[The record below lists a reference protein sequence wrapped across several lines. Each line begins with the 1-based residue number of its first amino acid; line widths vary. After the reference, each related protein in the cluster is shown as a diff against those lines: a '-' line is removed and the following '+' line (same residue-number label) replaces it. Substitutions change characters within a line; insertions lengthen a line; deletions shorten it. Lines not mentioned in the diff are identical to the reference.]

1 MDVAIAPPL
10 NSNVSYKN
18 NMNER
23 NLLFIKY
30 DLRGTIDNV
39 HSEISGEINRY
50 ESDYLLSV
58 KLEDICAHLVD
69 KHSFNPPQLFPDQVE
84 MIDQGET
91 HLPSE
96 QFGRQVNL
104 NANYFVFAVPFSG
117 DGNLF
122 YFRASTSS
130 SAPPCGVV
138 ANGELHLKFVRTD
151 HNGEAIKNALNRELE
166 EILKHLSWIARD
178 VELFHS
184 NLSST
189 IMRQLEVRKEK
200 LLKDKGIVTSLGIPI
215 RQRKDAP
222 QTFTTPVNRKQIH
235 IPKPKAPKEPFIPE
249 PALDDKV
256 YEQIIET
263 LQNMVLVMERSPHAF
278 AGMGE
283 EDLRTHFLVQLN
295 GLYEGMATGET
306 FNFEGKTDILI
317 RAEGKNVFIG
327 ECKFWKGPKALHDT
341 IDQLLGYVSWR
352 DTKIS
357 LLIFNRNKELGKV
370 LEQIPDVIKSHPNY
384 KRGYEMKSET
394 DFRFILKSNVDENK
408 EMIASLLV
416 FDIPT

>member
-1 MDVAIAPPL
+1 
-10 NSNVSYKN
+10 
-18 NMNER
+18 MNER
-23 NLLFIKY
+23 NLLFINY

-39 HSEISGEINRY
+39 IVQISAEINKY

-58 KLEDICAHLVD
+58 KLEDICEHLID
-69 KHSFNPPQLFPDQVE
+69 KHRFNPPQLFPDQVE
-84 MIDQGET
+84 MIDQGES
-91 HLPSE
+91 LIPSE

-104 NANYFVFAVPFSG
+104 NANYFVFGVPFTG
-117 DGNLF
+117 DGKLF
-122 YFRASTSS
+122 HFRASTYSS
-130 SAPPCGVV
+130 SAPCGVV
-138 ANGELHLKFVRTD
+138 ADGELHLKFVRTD
-151 HNGEAIKNALNRELE
+151 HNGEAIKNALDREIG
-166 EILKHLSWIARD
+166 EISKHLSWIAGD
-178 VELFHS
+178 VESFHA

-189 IMRQLEVRKEK
+189 IMCQLEARKEK
-200 LLKDKGIVTSLGIPI
+200 LIKDKGLVTSLGIPI
-215 RQRKDAP
+215 RQRKDVS
-222 QTFTTPVNRKQIH
+222 QTFTAAIKRKKIH
-235 IPKPKAPKEPFIPE
+235 IPKPKSPKEPYKPE

-327 ECKFWKGPKALHDT
+327 ECKFWKGPKVLHDT

-352 DTKIS
+352 DTKVS
-357 LLIFNRNKELGKV
+357 LLIFNRNKELSKV
-370 LEQIPDVIKSHPNY
+370 LEQIPEVIKSHPNY
-384 KRGYEMKSET
+384 KKGYEMKSDT
-394 DFRFILKSNVDENK
+394 DFRFILKSNVDEDK
-408 EMIASLLV
+408 ELIGSLLV